1 MTHIKR
7 SLGAT
12 LIACFV
18 LVAGLVGCQNE
29 LSDEDVDKIVDRVVQ
44 NPAPLHDDTVN
55 KLVDALLAHPT
66 YVEYLEDDEG
76 LAESMVNALMA
87 NAKYQ
92 EYLETTPEEDCAT
105 VILMAVVIAGDYTLP
120 PDSDVD
126 RLCTWYLSQTQ

>member
-55 KLVDALLAHPT
+55 KLVDALLATRH
-66 YVEYLEDDEG
+66 
-76 LAESMVNALMA
+76 M
-87 NAKYQ
+87 
-92 EYLETTPEEDCAT
+92 
-105 VILMAVVIAGDYTLP
+105 
-120 PDSDVD
+120 
-126 RLCTWYLSQTQ
+126 